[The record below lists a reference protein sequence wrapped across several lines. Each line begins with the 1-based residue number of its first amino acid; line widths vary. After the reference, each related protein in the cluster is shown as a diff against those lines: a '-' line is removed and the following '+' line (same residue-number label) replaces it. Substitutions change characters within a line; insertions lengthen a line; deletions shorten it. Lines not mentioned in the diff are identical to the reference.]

1 MTIRHLTIFI
11 TVADLGSM
19 TAAAKAL
26 YISQPTVSQAITEL
40 EAHYGIK
47 LFERFS
53 KRIFITQNGS
63 RLLSYARHITSLVNE
78 MEQVIKNQ
86 EEIGSMTIGASLTI
100 GECLLPALISTF
112 TKKYPHF

>member
-47 LFERFS
+47 LFERFP

-78 MEQVIKNQ
+78 MEQVIKN
-86 EEIGSMTIGASLTI
+86 
-100 GECLLPALISTF
+100 
-112 TKKYPHF
+112 